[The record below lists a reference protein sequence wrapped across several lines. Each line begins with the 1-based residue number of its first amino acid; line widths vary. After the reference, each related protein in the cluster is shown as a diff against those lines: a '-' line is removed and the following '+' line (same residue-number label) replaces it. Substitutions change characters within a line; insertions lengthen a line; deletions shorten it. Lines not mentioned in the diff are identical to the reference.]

1 MEKIYI
7 SKSYED
13 TQNLAY
19 NIGLRIN
26 EPMVFLLSGD
36 LGSGKTT
43 FTQGLAKGLEITK
56 TISSPTFTIMKNYK
70 GRMILNHIDAYR
82 LESHHQDL
90 GFDELIGSTGVTVIE
105 WPDYLEELFP
115 EEYLR
120 IDIKSISKNRR
131 KLIFNPIGLKYEK
144 LIEDLI

>member
-1 MEKIYI
+1 MEIIYI

-19 NIGLRIN
+19 NIGLKIN

-144 LIEDLI
+144 LIEDLL

>member
-1 MEKIYI
+1 MERIYI

-19 NIGLRIN
+19 NIGLKIN